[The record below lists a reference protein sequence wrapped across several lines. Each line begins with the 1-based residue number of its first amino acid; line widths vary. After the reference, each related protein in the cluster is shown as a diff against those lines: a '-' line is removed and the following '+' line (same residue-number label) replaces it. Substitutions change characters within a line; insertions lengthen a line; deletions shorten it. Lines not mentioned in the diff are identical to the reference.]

1 MKITLKLP
9 MFGMNMD
16 EATVIAW
23 HRVPGES
30 FRKGEALYQVET
42 EKVTS
47 EVEAPCD
54 GTLLEILAP
63 VESTIAVRAPVC
75 VIESSQPPGAPE

>member
-1 MKITLKLP
+1 MRVTLKLP

-23 HRVPGES
+23 LRAPGES
-30 FRKGEALYQVET
+30 FRKGDVLYQVET

-54 GTLLEILAP
+54 GRLLQILAP
-63 VESTIAVRAPVC
+63 ADSTVAVRAPVC
-75 VIESSQPPGAPE
+75 VIETV

>member
-1 MKITLKLP
+1 MKVTLKLP

-23 HRVPGES
+23 YRAPGER
-30 FRKGEALYQVET
+30 FRKGDPLYQVET

-47 EVEAPCD
+47 DVEAPAD

-63 VESTIAVRAPVC
+63 VDSTVAVRAPVC
-75 VIESSQPPGAPE
+75 VIDADPSD